1 MSVFRKITRNLTVLV
16 LLSLL
21 VLLYLGLQGEA
32 LSSSAQLSVTRLM

>member
-1 MSVFRKITRNLTVLV
+1 MSALRKITRNLTVLA

-32 LSSSAQLSVTRLM
+32 LSSLGAA